1 MVIIMKRKIKCYM
14 AYTTLL
20 YRILGVF
27 LIPCVFWSLCVIGS
41 RAKYEGAAG
50 AGSPDD
56 GIMYA
61 YYFVLSVYVL
71 FYEIFTD
78 YWVLGGCLSDAGRG
92 LRYFRTSRRGV
103 EVLRNIVLV
112 DLIRRFLYCM
122 IFSAIIFVI
131 TGWKTAIVMGLAMYC
146 VIVAVLNG
154 SRHVDGLQRSAAIA
168 FLAQIGMTIVNLI
181 NVALIELAGNRTI
194 ALVCLAVFYC
204 AAALCVS
211 MVMAR
216 RITARIRVR
225 E

>member
-20 YRILGVF
+20 YRILGLF
-27 LIPCVFWSLCVIGS
+27 LIPCVFWILCAVGS
-41 RAKYEGAAG
+41 WAKYEGAAG
-50 AGSPDD
+50 AASSGD
-56 GIMYA
+56 GGMYA
-61 YYFVLSVYVL
+61 FYFVLSVYVL

-103 EVLRNIVLV
+103 EVMRNIVLV
-112 DLIRRFLYCM
+112 DLIRRFIYCM
-122 IFSAIIFVI
+122 IFSAILFVI

-154 SRHVDGLQRSAAIA
+154 SRHVDGLQRSTAIVI
-168 FLAQIGMTIVNLI
+168 LAQIGMTIVNLV
-181 NVALIELAGNRTI
+181 NVALIELAGNKTI

-204 AAALCVS
+204 AAGVCVS
-211 MVMAR
+211 MVMVR
-216 RITARIRVR
+216 RITARIRSK